1 MGKLPRAQVTL
12 PAIDEREAA
21 EALRAALG
29 ILRRLLGLFFLFFLG
44 EGGGGGGWGGINKTY
59 HKTYHINMLVLIKM
73 YIDGKVNK

>member
-29 ILRRLLGLFFLFFLG
+29 ILFFFFVFFFWGGLALGL
-44 EGGGGGGWGGINKTY
+44 IRRIIYT
-59 HKTYHINMLVLIKM
+59 
-73 YIDGKVNK
+73 